1 MQKEED
7 SKAVV
12 VLSPSLPPVIPP
24 PPPVIP
30 PPPPPP
36 TTDTNSQKK
45 KKNNG
50 SSSTASPVSFVDIN
64 DEKLAKIIEQSV
76 RFKLPDGG
84 IHKPCV
90 WYSHPKNWG
99 VFYRVYAKIPAEQ
112 IKNKGWKSTI
122 IHLKWNFR
130 NNMLMPN
137 RGYEEVEKIIDEDY
151 TEALKEIGMKG

>member
-24 PPPVIP
+24 PPP
-30 PPPPPP
+30 
-36 TTDTNSQKK
+36 TTDTNPQKK
-45 KKNNG
+45 KKN
-50 SSSTASPVSFVDIN
+50 SSTASPVSFVDIN

-151 TEALKEIGMKG
+151 TDKLKEIGMKGGN

>member
-7 SKAVV
+7 SKAV

-24 PPPVIP
+24 PPP
-30 PPPPPP
+30 
-36 TTDTNSQKK
+36 TTDTDTNPQKK

-50 SSSTASPVSFVDIN
+50 SSTASPVSFVDIN

-76 RFKLPDGG
+76 RFKLPEGG

-90 WYSHPKNWG
+90 WSSHPQNWG

>member
-7 SKAVV
+7 SKAV

-24 PPPVIP
+24 PPP
-30 PPPPPP
+30 PP
-36 TTDTNSQKK
+36 TTDTNPQKK

-50 SSSTASPVSFVDIN
+50 SGTASPVSFVDIN

-76 RFKLPDGG
+76 RFKLPEGG

-151 TEALKEIGMKG
+151 TEVLKEVGMKG